1 VKPRCKYVIKHRS
14 LCGVKKMNNM
24 RELGYRQC
32 CPRQSTQDQFSTS
45 HVVSKIKLLANGI
58 KRVSLLKWI
67 NHRVAELGQNTR
79 HKDKLHLHVETI
91 TASGQPSS
99 VMHFPLNFIMS
110 RGTCPNMSHEPVNI
124 LIF

>member
-67 NHRVAELGQNTR
+67 NHRVVELGQNAR
-79 HKDKLHLHVETI
+79 HKDKLHLHMETI
-91 TASGQPSS
+91 RASGQPSS
-99 VMHFPLNFIMS
+99 VAALSVEFHNESGDLPKYV
-110 RGTCPNMSHEPVNI
+110 P
-124 LIF
+124 